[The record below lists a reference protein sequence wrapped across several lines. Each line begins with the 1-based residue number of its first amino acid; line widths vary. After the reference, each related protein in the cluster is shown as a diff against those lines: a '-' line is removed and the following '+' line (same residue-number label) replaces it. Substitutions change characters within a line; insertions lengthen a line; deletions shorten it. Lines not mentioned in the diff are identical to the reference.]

1 VVFKVQNKKEQYKAM
16 IEKIIGSED
25 IYLSPFVKESLKDA
39 LINLIIDILK
49 VESGDNNKLE
59 PNHGEFIIK
68 LPHYPRKEHPR
79 LRFTY
84 RVPYNLN

>member
-1 VVFKVQNKKEQYKAM
+1 MTNKKEQYEAM
-16 IEKIIGSED
+16 IDSIICRED
-25 IYLSPFVKESLKDA
+25 IYLPPLVRESLKDA

-49 VESGDNNKLE
+49 VEAGEDNKLE
-59 PNHGEFIIK
+59 PNHGDFIIK

-79 LRFTY
+79 LRFIN